1 MTLLKLKG
9 WNLARDHGSLHYVF
23 FFCYLGIIWVVS
35 YKNDVECHLEK
46 LLESEKKD
54 GQLLAK
60 CVEELM
66 KRGGGGLIFSKKLMH
81 LEEL

>member
-1 MTLLKLKG
+1 
-9 WNLARDHGSLHYVF
+9 
-23 FFCYLGIIWVVS
+23 LGIIWVVS

-66 KRGGGGLIFSKKLMH
+66 KRGGV
-81 LEEL
+81 